1 MAAEDNKKL
10 NQCVA
15 YLTKVEI
22 PVLKQTA
29 RKLSTLIE
37 NVDHLDA
44 RCLAHVIKSDPL
56 MVVKLIRYLQQHR
69 ARQQAHQ
76 IMEVEQVLIMLGM
89 DNALKN
95 VSAKPYIEDLL
106 GSDHREALVYLLK
119 ATHRAKVASAYAFD
133 WAVRL
138 HDLRYEE
145 VRIAALLHDL
155 AEMLM
160 WCFAPKAMLQIKLIQ
175 TQNKTIRS
183 QHIQEKVLGFPLYA
197 LQHALAAQWKLP
209 ELLIALMDDNH
220 SDQQRV
226 RNVFLAV
233 NLARH
238 AANGWDDAALPDDY
252 EQIGQLLHLK
262 PEEVMTIIGA
272 DK

>member
-1 MAAEDNKKL
+1 MAAEGNKKL

-22 PVLKQTA
+22 PVLKQTS
-29 RKLSTLIE
+29 RKLSALIE

-44 RCLAHVIKSDPL
+44 RSLAHVIKSDPL
-56 MVVKLIRYLQQHR
+56 MVVKLIRYLQQNR
-69 ARQQAHQ
+69 IRQQAHE
-76 IMEVEQVLIMLGM
+76 IMEVEQILIMLGL

-95 VSAKPYIEDLL
+95 VSAKPHVEDLL
-106 GSDHREALVYLLK
+106 VKEHREALVYLLK
-119 ATHRAKVASAYAFD
+119 VTHRAKVASAYAFD

-138 HDLRYEE
+138 HDLHYEE

-155 AEMLM
+155 AEILM
-160 WCFAPKAMLQIKLIQ
+160 WCFAPKAMLQIKSIQ
-175 TQNKTIRS
+175 IQNKTIRS
-183 QHIQEKVLGFPLYA
+183 QHIQEKVLGFSLYA
-197 LQHALAAQWKLP
+197 LQHALATQWRLP
-209 ELLIALMDDNH
+209 ELLITLMNDSHN
-220 SDQQRV
+220 DQQRV

-252 EQIGQLLHLK
+252 EQIGLLLHLK

-272 DK
+272 NK